1 MMKRAIMLCAIGIG
15 GFMPFFAHAAQI
27 YLDPPKGSYA
37 PGVTF
42 PVAVRI
48 DTTASQCINAAE
60 VDISYPKDLMTAVAV
75 NDGNSIFSLWVKE
88 PTIYSQYGLISFV
101 GGLPGGYCGRVPGD
115 PSLSNLLATI
125 YFEFP
130 TSTAANSSTL
140 PQTAHV
146 AFLSS
151 TKAMLNDG
159 QGTDAPLSTAGASF
173 TQILTGSYAPV
184 DAWAQAIENDTT
196 PPEPFTVGIYRDPS
210 LFNDQWF
217 ATFSTVD
224 NQTGI
229 DHYDVAEVPPS
240 ELSQPPSQ
248 WDWHRAVSP
257 YLIGDQ
263 GLTDTIAVRA
273 IDMAGNIRM
282 EEYTPTSTVPAIP
295 GTNLSMFPYIA
306 LIGIV
311 GVALLQLI
319 LRIFL

>member
-1 MMKRAIMLCAIGIG
+1 
-15 GFMPFFAHAAQI
+15 MPFFAHAAQI

-60 VDISYPKDLMTAVAV
+60 VDISYPKDLMTAVAA
-75 NDGNSIFSLWVKE
+75 NDGNSIFSLWVKA
-88 PTIYSQYGLISFV
+88 PTIYPQYGLISFV
-101 GGLPGGYCGRVPGD
+101 GGLPGGYCGRVSGD

-125 YFEFP
+125 YFEFS
-130 TSTAANSSTL
+130 TSTAANSSTI
-140 PQTAHV
+140 PQTAYIT
-146 AFLSS
+146 FLSS

-159 QGTDAPLSTAGASF
+159 QGTDAPLSTAGAGY

-184 DAWAQAIENDTT
+184 DAWAQAIEDDKT
-196 PPEPFTVGIYRDPS
+196 PPEPFTVGVYRDPS

-229 DHYDVAEVPPS
+229 DHYEVAEVPPS
-240 ELSQPPSQ
+240 ELSQPASQ
-248 WDWHRAVSP
+248 WDWRRAVSP
-257 YLIGDQ
+257 YLISDQ
-263 GLTDTIAVRA
+263 ALTDTIAVRA

-282 EEYTPTSTVPAIP
+282 EEYGPTSTPATIP
-295 GTNLSMFPYIA
+295 GTNLGMFPYIA

-311 GVALLQLI
+311 GIALLQLI